1 MFKKFQDN
9 EGSPILIPTDSY
21 VEGYLKSLKSIRIE
35 CNFNG
40 TILSQ
45 KKVIIESSSVITGD
59 IICDHLILTGT
70 VKGNIFC
77 TGRVEMNPEAKMIG
91 KIYSSTFTNLSETD
105 SDFVVQIPNTNSL
118 SEIRSILFGMD
129 TDQGLSKDDVLSKI
143 RGLFYENVYSNRYHP
158 DSIIENEF
166 TNQADGKFVLMKVS
180 ERNKNYPHAVEQ
192 YDITNSI
199 S

>member
-9 EGSPILIPTDSY
+9 EGSPILVPTNSY

-180 ERNKNYPHAVEQ
+180 ERNKNHPHAVEQ
-192 YDITNSI
+192 YDGTNY
-199 S
+199 

>member
-1 MFKKFQDN
+1 MFNKFQDTD
-9 EGSPILIPTDSY
+9 GSPILIPSNSY

-45 KKVIIESSSVITGD
+45 KKVIIESNSVITGD

-70 VKGNIFC
+70 IKGNVFC
-77 TGRVEMNPEAKMIG
+77 TGRVEMNPDSKMIG
-91 KIYSSTFTNLSETD
+91 KVYTSTFTNLSETD
-105 SDFVVQIPNTNSL
+105 SDFVVQIPNVNSL

-129 TDQGLSKDDVLSKI
+129 TDQGLSKDEVLTKV
-143 RGLFYENVYSNRYHP
+143 RDLFYENVYSNRYHP

-166 TNQADGKFVLMKVS
+166 TNQSNGKVVLMKVM
-180 ERNKNYPHAVEQ
+180 ERNKN
-192 YDITNSI
+192 NSLPAERSNGI
-199 S
+199 KY